1 MLQLAQAGVAHT
13 KVIEGNP
20 HARFT
25 QRTQQGNNRLRVV
38 YPTAFGDFQYQRA
51 RRDTIAREQR
61 QHLLAAIVMQQLQ
74 QRHVDRQRQHNPLIL
89 PGGKLPAGLFHH
101 PVADRHHQPAGFDT
115 LNQIAR
121 QRPAAVRL
129 TLTQQHFRTAHLAA
143 VGIHLR
149 LQPDGKLLVIKR
161 RQNIVLFH

>member
-1 MLQLAQAGVAHT
+1 MHRLDPRLLQPAILGIGFDALRDNVQTQPPRQLDNRGQHADVIGQHIDKDFIDFQDVYRQRFNMLQLAQAGVAHT

-51 RRDTIAREQR
+51 RRDTIARQQR

-74 QRHVDRQRQHNPLIL
+74 QRHVDRQRQHDPLIL
-89 PGGKLPAGLFHH
+89 PA
-101 PVADRHHQPAGFDT
+101 ASC
-115 LNQIAR
+115 R
-121 QRPAAVRL
+121 QASSI
-129 TLTQQHFRTAHLAA
+129 TQ
-143 VGIHLR
+143 
-149 LQPDGKLLVIKR
+149 
-161 RQNIVLFH
+161 

>member
-1 MLQLAQAGVAHT
+1 MHRLDARLLQPAILGIGFDALRDNVQIQPPRQLDNRGHHADVIGQHIDKDFIDFQDVYRQRFNMLQLAQAGVAHT

-74 QRHVDRQRQHNPLIL
+74 QRHVDRQRQHDPLIL
-89 PGGKLPAGLFHH
+89 P
-101 PVADRHHQPAGFDT
+101 VASC
-115 LNQIAR
+115 R
-121 QRPAAVRL
+121 QASSI
-129 TLTQQHFRTAHLAA
+129 TQ
-143 VGIHLR
+143 
-149 LQPDGKLLVIKR
+149 
-161 RQNIVLFH
+161 